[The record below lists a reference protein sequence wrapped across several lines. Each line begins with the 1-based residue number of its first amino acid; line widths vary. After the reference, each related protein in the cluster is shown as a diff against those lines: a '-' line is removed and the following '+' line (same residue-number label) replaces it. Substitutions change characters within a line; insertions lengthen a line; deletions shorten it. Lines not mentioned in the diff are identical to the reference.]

1 MSDSATTIPEVSAA
15 TTDPAVTQTPASTNE
30 NGKLP
35 FDERVRTD
43 PEFALETIK
52 NFQRKLNET
61 QKRLK
66 PLEQLEQV
74 AKATYG
80 DVAEGVGN
88 IVTLA
93 DRAYRIEQNPQWKNA
108 VDKILAGERVVPT
121 EVAGSEEY
129 LTPEER
135 KIQALEVQLQE
146 VRNQVSQQDTRM
158 SQSELAN
165 RLSTFFHSD
174 LGQAL
179 EPAEREEMVETL
191 QGQFK
196 QWSSTDSGR
205 NVLRNLQPDTI
216 ETVVVSQLHK
226 SGKLASVYERIR
238 NGKDQRRL
246 GAATES
252 PSSLPRGAATESRE
266 FRNAADALR
275 HAAKEFMSPEARQR
289 LGW

>member
-1 MSDSATTIPEVSAA
+1 MSEAATTIPE
-15 TTDPAVTQTPASTNE
+15 TTDAAPVSVAEPQSADEPKNGRAS
-30 NGKLP
+30 LI
-35 FDERVRTD
+35 DRVKAD
-43 PEFALETIK
+43 PDFAANTVKEL
-52 NFQRKLNET
+52 QRQISQV

-135 KIQALEVQLQE
+135 KIQALEAQLQE
-146 VRNQVSQQDTRM
+146 VRTQVSQQDTRM

-165 RLSTFFHSD
+165 RLSSFFNSD

-191 QGQFK
+191 QSQFK